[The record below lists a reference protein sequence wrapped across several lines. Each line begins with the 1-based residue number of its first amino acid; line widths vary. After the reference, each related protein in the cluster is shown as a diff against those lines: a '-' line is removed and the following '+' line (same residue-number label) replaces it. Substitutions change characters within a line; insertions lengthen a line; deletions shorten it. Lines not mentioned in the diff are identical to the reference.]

1 MSENSDPFRAEVL
14 LSLSMIAGA
23 LGHLNELVDEKTVT
37 LEQELRDRV
46 AESETLIDQIRAE
59 TRTAQDELKR
69 LMEEERFETSEVVAE
84 WKATRRTSKLHA
96 RADRCERFATTAIEI
111 AVLAMEEAKRAVLC
125 ALLTRKETISIQIR
139 RSGDSPS

>member
-1 MSENSDPFRAEVL
+1 
-14 LSLSMIAGA
+14 MIAGTLA
-23 LGHLNELVDEKTVT
+23 HLNKAVDEMILT

-69 LMEEERFETSEVVAE
+69 LMEEERFETSEMVAE

-111 AVLAMEEAKRAVLC
+111 AVLALAEAKRAVLC
-125 ALLTRKETISIQIR
+125 ALLTRKETISIQIK
-139 RSGDSPS
+139 RSGESLS